1 MTSLTEKLFLQYTLR
16 DTPRSVD
23 NFVLNSA
30 VDIAHTTQEV
40 TPLTDTASEVRRVTR
55 TPSQCQFTPVGH
67 VALDVHPPDQD
78 EKLGLPRSGVVWLHQ
93 LYISYALQ
101 KGGLGVAA
109 MSKAEHLA
117 TLDPFNASI
126 MALDTLAKEMQMDDS
141 IQKIVYDDRGV
152 PRPLVS
158 LLIPVADK

>member
-1 MTSLTEKLFLQYTLR
+1 L
-16 DTPRSVD
+16 
-23 NFVLNSA
+23 
-30 VDIAHTTQEV
+30 
-40 TPLTDTASEVRRVTR
+40 
-55 TPSQCQFTPVGH
+55 G
-67 VALDVHPPDQD
+67 VHPPDED
-78 EKLGLPRSGVVWLHQ
+78 EKIGLPRSGVTWLHQ

-117 TLDPFNASI
+117 KLDPFNASI

-141 IQKIVYDDRGV
+141 VQKIVYDDRGV

-158 LLIPVADK
+158 LLVPVAYK